1 MQQPGVG
8 QATRGASVSEISP
21 GGAENVTARDILGPD
36 TVEGQSLWIMV
47 AGLAILFLVAAPGE
61 GRGVLARAK
70 AVGGFLLAIA
80 AAEVVVNYTAR
91 WYSYGRPD
99 RPFAMGVA
107 TNL

>member
-1 MQQPGVG
+1 MAQGLGQPV
-8 QATRGASVSEISP
+8 AGASVTSIDP
-21 GGAENVTARDILGPD
+21 GGSENVTTRDILGPD

-61 GRGVLARAK
+61 GRGLVARSK

-80 AAEVVVNYTAR
+80 AASVVVNYTAR

-99 RPFAMGVA
+99 RPFAMGIA